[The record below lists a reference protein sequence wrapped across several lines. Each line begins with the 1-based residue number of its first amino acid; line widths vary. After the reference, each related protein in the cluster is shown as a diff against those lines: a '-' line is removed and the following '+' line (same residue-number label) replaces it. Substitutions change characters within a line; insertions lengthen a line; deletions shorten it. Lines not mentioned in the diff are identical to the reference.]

1 MVEELHVWHNCEKT
15 TETRRS
21 LYFMYQKWQLKDH
34 CIYLYQKKK
43 EKRRKKRLRNWIRK
57 DDWRVTI
64 FNCIWEDHWR
74 MTVFNCGRKVTVI
87 TWCFMPSQP
96 LQLYQGECQK
106 KHTLKNQC
114 IRKSSWRNFI
124 FWKDGWRIIVY
135 NCIRKTA
142 EGSLY
147 VNVWERHLEDH
158 CT

>member
-1 MVEELHVWHNCEKT
+1 MSGIIVKRQLKLEGHCILCIRIDSWRIIVFIC
-15 TETRRS
+15 TRR
-21 LYFMYQKWQLKDH
+21 
-34 CIYLYQKKK
+34 KKK
-43 EKRRKKRLRNWIRK
+43 KRRKKRLRNWIRK

-74 MTVFNCGRKVTVI
+74 TTVFNCGRKVTVI

-114 IRKSSWRNFI
+114 IRKSSWRNSI